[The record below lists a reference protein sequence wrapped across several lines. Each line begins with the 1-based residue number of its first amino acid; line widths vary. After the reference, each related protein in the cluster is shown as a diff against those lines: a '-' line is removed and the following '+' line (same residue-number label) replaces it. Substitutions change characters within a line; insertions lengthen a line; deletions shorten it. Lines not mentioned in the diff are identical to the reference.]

1 MDYQF
6 PRIER
11 LADVL
16 PAIEGRDE
24 FILAQREWG
33 TVVNYLVSMADTF
46 PAVNTV
52 RMANGIEQMEGKDS
66 GPIFMTQ
73 EDYLAAIRREC
84 RGLIFCPKTGKF
96 VRRPL
101 VKFFNVGEREETQ
114 LHRLD
119 FSKSHSVYTK
129 EDGSMIVPFE
139 VEHGS
144 GQIRWGTK
152 MGLTE
157 VALKAEV
164 FVAKNLK
171 YQEFAKQC
179 ISRDISPIFEYVAP
193 DNHIVLKYEQESMI
207 LLAARH
213 MITGE
218 YINLEPSA

>member
-1 MDYQF
+1 MHYQF
-6 PRIER
+6 PVINH
-11 LADVL
+11 LDDVL
-16 PAIEGRDE
+16 PAINGRDE
-24 FILAQREWG
+24 FIVATREWG
-33 TVVNYLVSMADTF
+33 TVVNYMIVTSDTF
-46 PAVNTV
+46 PPVASAVPYGDPTRGFKV
-52 RMANGIEQMEGKDS
+52 EHDEM
-66 GPIFMTQ
+66 
-73 EDYLAAIRREC
+73 AAIRREC
-84 RGLIFCPKTGKF
+84 RGLIFCPKTGKI

-101 VKFFNVGEREETQ
+101 VKFFNVGERDETQ

-119 FSKSHSVYTK
+119 FSKSHNVYTK

-144 GQIRWGTK
+144 RQIRWGTK

-157 VALKAEV
+157 VSLKAEV
-164 FVAKNLK
+164 FVAKNPK

-193 DNHIVLKYEQESMI
+193 DNRIVLKYERESMI

-218 YINLEPSA
+218 YINLEPSE